1 MKKIRDTNFVN
12 SEQNSRGIFFTIRV
26 NINKM
31 KKICVEIEN
40 RIVFLTEKVNLQEI
54 SHYVGLNR
62 RGLVGSVLA
71 Y

>member
-1 MKKIRDTNFVN
+1 
-12 SEQNSRGIFFTIRV
+12 
-26 NINKM
+26 M